1 MSSKNELAQAAEHAR
16 LRRVALASDILEGRI
31 DTQDARERGRL
42 LAGPLGEAWASFMVL
57 SPEDQARALLQE
69 EFRGVTYGGPV
80 AIDRRDCSDGSG
92 TAALLG

>member
-31 DTQDARERGRL
+31 VTQDARERGRL

-69 EFRGVTYGGPV
+69 EFRGVPWQELLQCSPYTP
-80 AIDRRDCSDGSG
+80 ARR
-92 TAALLG
+92 TREAAA